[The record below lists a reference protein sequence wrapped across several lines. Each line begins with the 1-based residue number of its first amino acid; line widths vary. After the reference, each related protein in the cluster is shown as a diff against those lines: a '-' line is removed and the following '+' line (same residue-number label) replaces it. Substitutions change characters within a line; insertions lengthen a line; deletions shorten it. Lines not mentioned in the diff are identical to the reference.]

1 MADPLSIA
9 AGVTGLLGF
18 ALHGSRRMVEFIE
31 SIRDAPKDI
40 AAISADL
47 KALYEVLA
55 SLAGMQDQFDRNP
68 TMSSYLRV
76 PLENCVDIFT
86 DFTTTLNQYVATTRD
101 GTVKVRTWKN
111 IVWAFKEKEINL
123 FRDTVLA
130 YKASL
135 SLAVG
140 TMTL

>member
-86 DFTTTLNQYVATTRD
+86 DFTTTLNQYIVTTRD

-140 TMTL
+140 TMTV